1 MRQRTR
7 RLEDWRAK
15 RSGYGIN
22 MGEGSGGLQFSQGGD
37 RWFSLFSVLE
47 ILTEMFFFSNHW
59 CQNACTLHAGSRV
72 RWNYTERFFL
82 TPLLQAWVWMHSHV
96 TCDGTRV
103 HSRIAVFRAR
113 ESRSSCSLVDITRR
127 VFFRVMMV
135 ESAKLTSEL
144 TYWINSY
151 RRLVM

>member
-47 ILTEMFFFSNHW
+47 ILTEMFFFLNHW

-103 HSRIAVFRAR
+103 HSRNSCIQRAGVTFLVFPRAYHTTRVLSGNDGR
-113 ESRSSCSLVDITRR
+113 EWKTHQR
-127 VFFRVMMV
+127 VNV
-135 ESAKLTSEL
+135 LD
-144 TYWINSY
+144 
-151 RRLVM
+151 

>member
-47 ILTEMFFFSNHW
+47 ILTEMFFF
-59 CQNACTLHAGSRV
+59 QTTGVKMHAHFMQGPVVVDIIPRG
-72 RWNYTERFFL
+72 FL

-103 HSRIAVFRAR
+103 HSRNSCIQRAGVTFLVFPRAYHTTRVLSGNDGR
-113 ESRSSCSLVDITRR
+113 ECKTHQWVNVLD
-127 VFFRVMMV
+127 
-135 ESAKLTSEL
+135 
-144 TYWINSY
+144 
-151 RRLVM
+151 

>member
-59 CQNACTLHAGSRV
+59 CQNACTLHAGSRG
-72 RWNYTERFFL
+72 RWHYTERFFNSSVVGL
-82 TPLLQAWVWMHSHV
+82 SVNAQPCDLRRNSRPLPNSCIPRAGV
-96 TCDGTRV
+96 TFLVFPRGYHTTRV
-103 HSRIAVFRAR
+103 LSGNDGR
-113 ESRSSCSLVDITRR
+113 EWKTHQWVNVLD
-127 VFFRVMMV
+127 
-135 ESAKLTSEL
+135 
-144 TYWINSY
+144 
-151 RRLVM
+151 

>member
-47 ILTEMFFFSNHW
+47 ILTEMFFFQTTSVKM
-59 CQNACTLHAGSRV
+59 HAHFMQGPVFVDIIPRG
-72 RWNYTERFFL
+72 FL

-103 HSRIAVFRAR
+103 HSRTAVFRTR

-135 ESAKLTSEL
+135 ESEKLTSEL